1 MTLIPRKKPLKNL
14 QKISDI
20 SFKSI
25 FRALR
30 RLAAVMKLKKK
41 LQKKLKKKP
50 NPRSKPRPRPLKM
63 KSPPTLKK
71 KLRKNLK
78 RSRKRQKQLI
88 LMTSLLKNPN
98 SLKPL
103 PIRSKKPVSI
113 IAKFLNLFI
122 IKLF

>member
-1 MTLIPRKKPLKNL
+1 M
-14 QKISDI
+14 
-20 SFKSI
+20 
-25 FRALR
+25 
-30 RLAAVMKLKKK
+30 MKLKKK

-63 KSPPTLKK
+63 KSPPRLRK

-78 RSRKRQKQLI
+78 RSRKRQKQLK

-113 IAKFLNLFI
+113 IANFFIFYKTILTAYKLLKQKFSLI
-122 IKLF
+122 ARG